1 MDAPGLPSFQ
11 FVTTRREDSNRTF
24 GLFGA
29 ALPLSLMECAGRLLI
44 RFRALEVLRPLR
56 ALPTTVLPFMP
67 SLRDRLSNRWK
78 DLLRVAFAAI
88 NLDRCRRRDV
98 VGPELPVVGK

>member
-1 MDAPGLPSFQ
+1 MQPYI
-11 FVTTRREDSNRTF
+11 RTF
-24 GLFGA
+24 RA

-44 RFRALEVLRPLR
+44 RFRALEVLRSYW
-56 ALPTTVLPFMP
+56 ALPTTVLPFVP

-78 DLLRVAFAAI
+78 DLLWLVAFAALT
-88 NLDRCRRRDV
+88 LDRCQRRDV